1 MRLPGRMV
9 PAEIVWRVRAITDK
23 NSKEFADKLEKELN
37 EHTKEG
43 FQLNQM
49 IGRESDKGLVLVF
62 QKVEVQ
68 LEPEVGVQRPNS
80 VEN

>member
-1 MRLPGRMV
+1 MRLPGRMM

-23 NSKEFADKLEKELN
+23 NSRLFAEKLEKELN

-49 IGRESDKGLVLVF
+49 IGREADKGLVLVF
-62 QKVEVQ
+62 QKVEVHV
-68 LEPEVGVQRPNS
+68 ESDVGMLRTES
-80 VEN
+80 VDN